1 MIAINTALAMIE
13 KTHSEMPI
21 DHLDRVVSICDL
33 LLKELV
39 ATNSGYEK
47 FFSFPGD
54 RELFLEAV
62 QYHDIGKALV
72 DQSIINKT
80 AAISDTDYECMK
92 SHVVSGLEEVDK
104 AIQRGHITGV
114 RRVKFIRECILYHHE
129 RWDGNGYPQ
138 GAKGTDIPHSARILA
153 IADTYDSAMSP
164 RPWKDALSNTEIFEY
179 VVSESGA
186 SFDPAAVDAFCKIH
200 DSVQHLYQADAM
212 KEAAK

>member
-39 ATNSGYEK
+39 AANSGYEK

-72 DQSIINKT
+72 DQCIINKI
-80 AAISDTDYECMK
+80 AVISDCDYELMK
-92 SHVVSGLEEVDK
+92 SHVFGGLEEVDK
-104 AIQRGHITGV
+104 AVRKGFITGV
-114 RRVKFIRECILYHHE
+114 RRVKYIRECILYHHE

-138 GAKGTDIPHSARILA
+138 GIKGNDIPHSARILA

-164 RPWKDALSNTEIFEY
+164 RPWKDALSNMEVFEY
-179 VVSESGA
+179 IVREAES
-186 SFDPAAVDAFCKIH
+186 SFDPVAVNAFCKIH
-200 DSVQHLYQADAM
+200 DSVQYLYQSGAM